1 MNPPSHY
8 HTSIAGEVRCGPEGF
23 GIKLANGTLLQC
35 SHNHP
40 EGTRLPTY
48 ESQPAIVLKLDD
60 GSDIFLPIIVCECC
74 CRLLRRLDC

>member
-1 MNPPSHY
+1 M
-8 HTSIAGEVRCGPEGF
+8 RCGPEGF

-48 ESQPAIVLKLDD
+48 DSQPAIVLKLDD
-60 GSDIFLPIIVCECC
+60 GSDIFLPIIVCK
-74 CRLLRRLDC
+74 